1 MQPTLCPVQQAALD
15 RLTELWPSHPV
26 LILSGHSGRT
36 TVLRALHERMGGEL
50 LTARDLAQA
59 GAERHPLDLEESF
72 SRLLRD
78 ALDRSPVVFLDD
90 FELLAEVVGGCYQY
104 PRGQWINAHLEA
116 LALTLKESG
125 KRLVLTYGGCGPS
138 RLNLAAA
145 RVTISYFE
153 PVDYAF
159 FGRQGLGAEVAE
171 RIDFAK
177 IHRFAPYLNCY
188 QLTSSCRE
196 LAVRPDIG
204 TEEFIAYLRENELA
218 TNVALDEVQ
227 NVRLQDLKG
236 VDEVVRALETHIVLP
251 LENDDLSRA
260 LQLKPKRGVLLA
272 GPPGTGKTTVGRA
285 LAHRLQGKFFKLDGT
300 YIPGTDQFYYSV
312 RNVFEQ
318 AKQNAPSVIFIDDA
332 DVIFGDGQETGFYRF
347 LLTMLDGLESARAG
361 RVCVILTAMEV
372 DQLPAALLRS
382 GRAELWLEMHLPDA
396 AHRGDIL
403 RFHLANLPEVLGP
416 VDIDQL
422 AARTAGCTG
431 ADLKRLAE
439 DARNL
444 LAFDTARNGPM
455 RPVTEYFLE
464 ALATLRVNQ
473 ERYGRLKAGEKS
485 LGFEVGEGARGS
497 VVPIGVHRETKDSL
511 FAEQLSLPTT

>member
-1 MQPTLCPVQQAALD
+1 MQPTLCPAQQAALD
-15 RLTELWPSHPV
+15 RLTALWSSHPV

-36 TVLRALHERMGGEL
+36 TVLRELHRQIGGEM
-50 LTARDLAQA
+50 LTARDLVRTCA
-59 GAERHPLDLEESF
+59 GRHPLDLEEGF
-72 SRLLRD
+72 SRLIRE
-78 ALDRSPVVFLDD
+78 ALDRSAVVLLDD
-90 FELLAEVVGGCYQY
+90 FKLLTEVVGDCYRY
-104 PRGQWINAHLEA
+104 PRGGWINAHLEA
-116 LALTLKESG
+116 LALTLKETG
-125 KRLVLTYGGCGPS
+125 KRLILTYGGCGPG
-138 RLNLAAA
+138 RLDLAAA
-145 RVTISYFE
+145 RVSIHYFE

-177 IHRFAPYLNCY
+177 VHRFAPYLNCR
-188 QLTSSCRE
+188 QLTSSCKE
-196 LAVRPDIG
+196 LAGRPDLS
-204 TEEFIAYLRENELA
+204 TEQFISYLRENELA

-236 VDEVVRALETHIVLP
+236 VDEVVQALETHIVLP
-251 LENDDLSRA
+251 LENDDLARA

-285 LAHRLQGKFFKLDGT
+285 LAHRLQGKFFALDGT
-300 YIPGTDQFYYSV
+300 YIPGTDQFYYDV
-312 RNVFEQ
+312 QRVFEQ

-332 DVIFGDGQETGFYRF
+332 DVIFGQGQETGLYRF

-382 GRAELWLEMHLPDA
+382 GRVELWLEMLLPDA

-403 RFHLANLPEVLGP
+403 RLHLGNLPEEIWP

-422 AARTAGCTG
+422 AAHTAGCTG
-431 ADLKRLAE
+431 ADLTRLAE

-444 LAFDTARNGPM
+444 LAFDMARLGPK
-455 RPVTEYFLE
+455 RPVAEYFLE
-464 ALATLRVNQ
+464 ALGTLRVNQ
-473 ERYGRLKAGEKS
+473 ERYGRLKANGKTGNDYDGRNGIDSTVFTSRVNES
-485 LGFEVGEGARGS
+485 LSSRRS
-497 VVPIGVHRETKDSL
+497 
-511 FAEQLSLPTT
+511 

>member
-1 MQPTLCPVQQAALD
+1 MQPTLCPAQQTALD
-15 RLTELWPSHPV
+15 RLKELWSSHPV

-36 TVLRALHERMGGEL
+36 TVLRELHRQVGGEM
-50 LTARDLAQA
+50 LTARNLVSAC
-59 GAERHPLDLEESF
+59 AERHPLDLEEGF
-72 SRLLRD
+72 SRLIRE

-90 FELLAEVVGGCYQY
+90 FELLAEVVGECYRY
-104 PRGQWINAHLEA
+104 PRGGWINAHLEA

-125 KRLVLTYGGCGPS
+125 KRLILTYGGCGPN
-138 RLNLAAA
+138 RLDLAAA
-145 RVTISYFE
+145 RVSISYFE

-177 IHRFAPYLNCY
+177 IHRFAPYLNCR
-188 QLTSSCRE
+188 QLASSCKE
-196 LAVRPDIG
+196 LAGRPDLS
-204 TEEFIAYLRENELA
+204 TEQFINYLRENELA

-236 VDEVVRALETHIVLP
+236 VDEVVQALETHIVLP
-251 LENDDLSRA
+251 LENDDLARA

-285 LAHRLQGKFFKLDGT
+285 LAHRLQGKFFALDGT
-300 YIPGTDQFYYSV
+300 YIPGTEQFYYDV
-312 RNVFEQ
+312 RRVFEH

-332 DVIFGDGQETGFYRF
+332 DVIFGNGQETGLYRF

-361 RVCVILTAMEV
+361 RVCVMLTAMEV

-382 GRAELWLEMHLPDA
+382 GRVELWLEMHLPDA

-403 RFHLANLPEVLGP
+403 RFYFASLPDEHGT
-416 VDIDQL
+416 VDIDHL
-422 AARTAGCTG
+422 AARTANCTG
-431 ADLKRLAE
+431 ADLKRLVE

-444 LAFDTARNGPM
+444 LAFDLARGEPTRSM
-455 RPVTEYFLE
+455 ADYFLD
-464 ALATLRVNQ
+464 ALATLRLNQ
-473 ERYGRLKAGEKS
+473 ERYGKLKSARVS
-485 LGFEVGEGARGS
+485 PSADYFRGANDGHPADLAVLR
-497 VVPIGVHRETKDSL
+497 
-511 FAEQLSLPTT
+511 